1 MYFLKTE
8 AQFEALG
15 KQLFLTFIY
24 SHKISAETHFLNNQG
39 IFHQSKSE
47 CRATKA
53 LKWCCAVNT
62 VCSICYIYRVKI
74 DTKVVPLTVTLYALH
89 TSKLAENYVSVCRI
103 GDKAK

>member
-24 SHKISAETHFLNNQG
+24 SHKISAEAHFLNNLG

-47 CRATKA
+47 RRATEA
-53 LKWCCAVNT
+53 LKWCCALNT
-62 VCSICYIYRVKI
+62 ICSIYRVKI
-74 DTKVVPLTVTLYALH
+74 DTKVLPLTVTLYALH